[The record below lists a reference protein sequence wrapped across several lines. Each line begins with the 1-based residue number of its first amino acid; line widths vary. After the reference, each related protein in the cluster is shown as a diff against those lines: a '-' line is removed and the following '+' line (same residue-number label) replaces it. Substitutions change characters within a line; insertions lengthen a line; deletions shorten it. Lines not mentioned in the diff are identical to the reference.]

1 MGLEMTNH
9 CLSIGPTT
17 RELAENCAR
26 RLEAIAKPRIQA
38 LSISECD
45 PTGMFWQVDAYYPSA
60 DEASRAA
67 TLAVAL
73 GFETDALTITSLE
86 QTDWVARSLRILS
99 PVRAGRFF
107 VHGSHDRSLK
117 PSNGIAIEIDAG
129 TAFGTGHHGT
139 TRGCLLALDHILQ
152 RRSPRRVIDIG
163 CGSGILAI
171 AASKATRRPV
181 TACDIDPEA
190 VRLTTLNAR
199 LNGAKVTAM
208 RADGGNQRSI
218 REGQPY
224 DLIMANILARPLAAL
239 APALARLAGKNRH
252 LILSGLLTEQRQW
265 IEQVYRPLGFMPDRR
280 WHLEGWSTLLLR
292 RSTHKKTSP
301 GRAR

>member
-1 MGLEMTNH
+1 MTNH

-17 RELAENCAR
+17 RELAENCAS
-26 RLEAIAKPRIQA
+26 RLEALARPRTQA

-45 PTGMFWQVDAYYPSA
+45 PTGMFWQVDAYYPNA

-73 GFETDALTITSLE
+73 GFETDALTITRLE

-107 VHGSHDRSLK
+107 VHGSHDRSLI
-117 PSNGIAIEIDAG
+117 PSNAIAIEIDAG

-139 TRGCLLALDHILQ
+139 TRGCLLALDHLL
-152 RRSPRRVIDIG
+152 RRESPRRVIDIG

-171 AASKATRRPV
+171 AASKATHRPV

-190 VRLTTLNAR
+190 VRLTALNAR

-208 RADGGNQRSI
+208 RADGGNHRSI
-218 REGQPY
+218 IEGQPY
-224 DLIMANILARPLAAL
+224 DLIMSNILARPLAAL
-239 APALARLAGKNRH
+239 APAFARLAGKNRH
-252 LILSGLLTEQRQW
+252 LILSGLLTEQQQW
-265 IEQVYRPLGFMPDRR
+265 IEQVYRHLGFLPHRIWRLD
-280 WHLEGWSTLLLR
+280 GWSTLLLR
-292 RSTHKKTSP
+292 RLNLRHP
-301 GRAR
+301 GEGRGPA